1 MPIAQ
6 TAWEYISLNPQQSL
20 FILATIYGILG
31 GLLSLSVRIRANT
44 RLASVT
50 PMVTSHEEHLPISS
64 HFDCSTIQHT
74 WNRLFSGTALF
85 CGIMAGGSILVGL
98 CFFS

>member
-6 TAWEYISLNPQQSL
+6 AAWEYISLHPQQSL

-31 GLLSLSVRIRANT
+31 GLLSLSVRIRANA
-44 RLASVT
+44 RLASA
-50 PMVTSHEEHLPISS
+50 PSIVTSHEEHLPISS
-64 HFDCSTIQHT
+64 HFDYSTIQHT
-74 WNRLFSGTALF
+74 WNRLFTGAALF
-85 CGIMAGGSILVGL
+85 CGAMAGGSIFVGL